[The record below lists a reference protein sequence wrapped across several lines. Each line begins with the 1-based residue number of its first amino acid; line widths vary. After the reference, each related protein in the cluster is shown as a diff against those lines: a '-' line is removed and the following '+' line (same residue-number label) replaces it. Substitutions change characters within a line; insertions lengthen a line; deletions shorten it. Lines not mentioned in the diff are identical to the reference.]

1 MQRLEAPSVLGYS
14 AAGEVIAVAADCARV
29 RPGDPSPVEEGY
41 ANHAEV
47 NFVPKHL
54 LTRVPDGVG
63 AEQAA
68 YATLGAV
75 AIQGVRQG
83 EVRLG
88 DRVVVIGLG
97 LAGLI
102 VVQLVSAAGGRV
114 LALDFEPEVCALAKR
129 LGAELAVPRTG
140 RAGRG
145 DR

>member
-1 MQRLEAPSVLGYS
+1 M
-14 AAGEVIAVAADCARV
+14 
-29 RPGDPSPVEEGY
+29 EEGY

-114 LALDFEPEVCALAKR
+114 LALDLEPEACALAKQ